1 MSRNMMNGYP
11 MYPYYGAMRQQN
23 DLLRC
28 TGANGAEQISLPPE
42 TTAAGDV
49 SLQMAKNGI
58 PLQETKRTQTLAV
71 GDAVMATGTVR
82 YLATCCC
89 QEPTRIQLLI
99 GAEGAAAGT
108 VNLVSGCIV
117 KLA

>member
-11 MYPYYGAMRQQN
+11 MYPYYGAMRPQN

-28 TGANGAEQISLPPE
+28 TGASGAEQVNLPPE

-71 GDAVMATGTVR
+71 GDSVMATGRSDTWLRAAVR
-82 YLATCCC
+82 
-89 QEPTRIQLLI
+89 
-99 GAEGAAAGT
+99 
-108 VNLVSGCIV
+108 NLHGSSSSSTQREQQPER
-117 KLA
+117 